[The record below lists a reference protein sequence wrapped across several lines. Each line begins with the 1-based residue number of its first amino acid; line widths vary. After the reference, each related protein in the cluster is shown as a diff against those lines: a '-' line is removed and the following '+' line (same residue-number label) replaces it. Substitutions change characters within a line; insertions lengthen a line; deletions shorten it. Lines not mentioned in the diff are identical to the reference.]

1 MKKGISGSTLKIIAI
16 LSMLTDHTG
25 AVLLE
30 RLLLRRGYLEA
41 VWRGGEFFQE
51 FYRENVL
58 LVSAHFIMRDI
69 IGRWG
74 FPIFCFLLVEGF
86 LHTRSVWKYA
96 GRLGL
101 FALISEVPFDLA
113 FYGTPFYPEYQNVF
127 FTLLLGLAVLIG
139 WRFITEKTA
148 RSFWVRLPLYILCFA
163 AFAALADALF
173 TDYGA
178 KGVTAI
184 AALYAFR
191 SVKWRQVLAGSIAFV
206 WELPAPLAFLPVWFY
221 NGQRGLKMKYFF
233 YIFYPA
239 HLYLL
244 YLAARFG
251 GLV

>member
-1 MKKGISGSTLKIIAI
+1 MFSLFPPISLCAISSEDGGSLSSVFCWWRAFCTPAACGST
-16 LSMLTDHTG
+16 
-25 AVLLE
+25 
-30 RLLLRRGYLEA
+30 
-41 VWRGGEFFQE
+41 RGG
-51 FYRENVL
+51 
-58 LVSAHFIMRDI
+58 
-69 IGRWG
+69 
-74 FPIFCFLLVEGF
+74 
-86 LHTRSVWKYA
+86 
-96 GRLGL
+96 
-101 FALISEVPFDLA
+101 
-113 FYGTPFYPEYQNVF
+113 YPEYQNVF